1 MIHNSKNNLP
11 ETGHASMPLGI
22 FAPKNL
28 AASLPSCLAAK
39 KSAVTLAGVLIT
51 LCIIG
56 VVAVFILPTLIE
68 NYQKHV
74 YVKQLKQ
81 DVSVLENSLKKI
93 LANNNTNNLNNTP
106 LYNETKFNKDYF
118 ISQTNFKEIS
128 NNSSIKFVKSMRK
141 YYENYPM
148 FYLNNGSCI
157 AMEPIQWYG
166 LQILYVDTN
175 CDKQPNKIGYDQ
187 FRIRFESSGNLNADG
202 VAFCPKDTLDKNNA
216 SFDSPPHI
224 AVILGGGCFNKIVQD
239 GWKIKY

>member
-11 ETGHASMPLGI
+11 ETDHASMPLGI
-22 FAPKNL
+22 FAPKN
-28 AASLPSCLAAK
+28 LAAK

-56 VVAVFILPTLIE
+56 VVGVFILPTLIE
-68 NYQKHV
+68 NYQKQV

-81 DVSVLENSLKKI
+81 DVSELENSYKKI
-93 LANNNTNNLNNTP
+93 LANNNTNNLDNTP
-106 LYNETKFNKDYF
+106 LYSETKFNKDYF

-157 AMEPIQWYG
+157 AMEPIQWQG

-187 FRIRFESSGNLNADG
+187 FRIRFDLSGDLNTYG
-202 VAFCPKDTLDKNNA
+202 VAYCPKDILDKNNA